1 MVTSAGVTGRL
12 EPKEKA
18 AKIRIA
24 AMNEANVIYKVEA
37 YSPDLMLCV
46 FARIIAIAK
55 NVCDVVSIFNRYA
68 FGVG

>member
-1 MVTSAGVTGRL
+1 MVTSTGVTGRI

-24 AMNEANVIYKVEA
+24 AMNEAHFIFNEPYG
-37 YSPDLMLCV
+37 PDLMLCV

-55 NVCDVVSIFNRYA
+55 NVCDVVSIFKRYA